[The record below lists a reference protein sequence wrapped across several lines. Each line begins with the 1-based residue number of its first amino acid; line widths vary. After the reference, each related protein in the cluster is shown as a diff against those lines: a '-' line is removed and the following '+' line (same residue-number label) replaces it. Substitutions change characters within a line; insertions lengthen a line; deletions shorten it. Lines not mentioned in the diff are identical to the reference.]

1 MAVMILTAGNKV
13 PTKLLSLLA
22 ETTQWHTCTIHPSDV
37 GTIVVKMKN
46 DSVLLFNEVTLD
58 AIDGRLWTALT
69 HLVNSKPS
77 ALLVPVLLNMTIH
90 HWLGLYPKYP
100 DTVDDK
106 RYVITH
112 FHKVEYDAA
121 SRQNVRLRLSLG
133 AIQSVNMIEVVTA
146 KHYDS
151 AKLSYSWLEGV
162 FPGSIGRLKQAA
174 RLDLSQPEQA
184 HYMVHGIPVPITKT
198 TLPDDLVLC

>member
-1 MAVMILTAGNKV
+1 M
-13 PTKLLSLLA
+13 PTKLLNLIADIS
-22 ETTQWHTCTIHPSDV
+22 QWHTCAMHPTDADTV
-37 GTIVVKMKN
+37 VVKLKN
-46 DSVLLFNEVTLD
+46 EGTLLLTECSLD
-58 AIDGRLWTALT
+58 AIDGRLWTALK

-90 HWLGLYPKYP
+90 NWLDLYPRFP
-100 DTVDDK
+100 DTVDNK

-112 FHKVEYDAA
+112 FHKVEFDAA
-121 SRQNVRLRLSLG
+121 NRQNVRLRLSFG
-133 AIQSVNMIEVVTA
+133 AVQSVNMIEVITA

-151 AKLSYSWLEGV
+151 AKLSYAWLEGY

-184 HYMVHGIPVPITKT
+184 HYMVHDIPVSTTKT
-198 TLPDDLVLC
+198 SLPDDLLVC